1 MRRRTAEFVALTAL
15 LALASCASN
24 DGRELAE
31 AVDPLPVRDT
41 SPATS
46 VTVPPA
52 TLDLPP
58 AATGTAT
65 VPADAGRVTI
75 DELRSPENGVALVV
89 GRGAVAADPVT
100 VDDAPGDVVSFDIA
114 ADGTFETRV
123 FIADEGAHTVCVAD
137 ACGRVYTLDPD
148 ADTKEEVIAKIEAA
162 IPLAQGIAPTDVW
175 FPEWTITIGGLLS
188 GTGGTADA
196 STKEVIVYR
205 NRGRTVDDF
214 VRTILHEYGHV
225 VDFEWLDDE
234 LRDEFTEL
242 RGFPADTPWRG
253 NGGHRMED
261 WEGSPSEDFA
271 EAMVA
276 FWSADQWD
284 IRTDGGE
291 LTDEVTTFLDLLT
304 TANT

>member
-1 MRRRTAEFVALTAL
+1 MRRRATEFAALTAL
-15 LALASCASN
+15 LVLASCASN

-41 SPATS
+41 TIASAT
-46 VTVPPA
+46 TAPLA
-52 TLDLPP
+52 TLDLPTVV
-58 AATGTAT
+58 TGVPT
-65 VPADAGRVTI
+65 VPPDAGRVTI
-75 DELRSPENGVALVV
+75 DELSSPENGIALVV

-100 VDDAPGDVVSFDIA
+100 VDDVAADVVAFDVA
-114 ADGTFETRV
+114 ADGTFEARV
-123 FIADEGAHTVCVAD
+123 FVADEGAHTVCVAD

-148 ADTKEEVIAKIEAA
+148 ADTKEEVIAKIDEA

-175 FPEWTITIGGLLS
+175 FPGWTITIGGLLS

-196 STKEVIVYR
+196 STKEVVVYR

-214 VRTILHEYGHV
+214 TRTILHEYGHV
-225 VDFEWLDDE
+225 ADFEWLDDE
-234 LRDEFTEL
+234 LRSEFTRL

-253 NGGHRMED
+253 NGGHRMDD

-276 FWSADQWD
+276 FWSADRWD
-284 IRTDGGE
+284 VRTDGGV
-291 LTDEVTTFLDLLT
+291 LTEEVVTFLDLLT
-304 TANT
+304 AANT